1 METNV
6 PNNSAEPASRSA
18 GGTNARRR
26 HRNGSD
32 PNLRYFLPKSGSSPA
47 KPELGQEMASE
58 GEALIEALKSGQ
70 TFFTV
75 DGLEICA
82 GSKWRRQSCDC
93 ETGCRSETG
102 SKLVRKDQ
110 HKEFSDDQALML
122 VL

>member
-6 PNNSAEPASRSA
+6 PNNSAEPVSRSV
-18 GGTNARRR
+18 GVTNVRRR

-47 KPELGQEMASE
+47 KPELGQEMANE

-75 DGLEICA
+75 AVWKSVPEVNGG
-82 GSKWRRQSCDC
+82 GSPVIVKQAVVQKPVQS
-93 ETGCRSETG
+93 
-102 SKLVRKDQ
+102 
-110 HKEFSDDQALML
+110 
-122 VL
+122 

>member
-6 PNNSAEPASRSA
+6 PNGSAQPASRSV

-47 KPELGQEMASE
+47 KPELGQEMANE

-70 TFFTV
+70 MFFTV
-75 DGLEICA
+75 AVWKSVPEVNGG
-82 GSKWRRQSCDC
+82 GSPVIVKQAVVQKPTQS
-93 ETGCRSETG
+93 
-102 SKLVRKDQ
+102 
-110 HKEFSDDQALML
+110 
-122 VL
+122 

>member
-6 PNNSAEPASRSA
+6 PNNSAEPASRSV

-58 GEALIEALKSGQ
+58 GEALNRSVQERSAVLHGDGMESRSG
-70 TFFTV
+70 
-75 DGLEICA
+75 G
-82 GSKWRRQSCDC
+82 KWRR
-93 ETGCRSETG
+93 
-102 SKLVRKDQ
+102 
-110 HKEFSDDQALML
+110 
-122 VL
+122 

>member
-6 PNNSAEPASRSA
+6 PNNSAEPASRSV

-58 GEALIEALKSGQ
+58 GEALIEAFKSGQ
-70 TFFTV
+70 PFYTV
-75 DGLEICA
+75 TAWKAVPEVNGG
-82 GSKWRRQSCDC
+82 GSPVIVKQAVVQKPAQS
-93 ETGCRSETG
+93 
-102 SKLVRKDQ
+102 
-110 HKEFSDDQALML
+110 
-122 VL
+122 